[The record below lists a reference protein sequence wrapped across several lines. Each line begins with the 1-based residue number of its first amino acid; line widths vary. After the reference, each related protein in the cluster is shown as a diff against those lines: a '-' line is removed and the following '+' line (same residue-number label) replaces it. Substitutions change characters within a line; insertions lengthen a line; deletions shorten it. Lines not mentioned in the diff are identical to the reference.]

1 MEPTSKHRSSFW
13 DTIKEAFSGRR
24 KLWILLI
31 LVLGFLAWRGI
42 ALRQRILAT
51 TKGKASAWQ
60 GLPGFH

>member
-31 LVLGFLAWRGI
+31 LVLGFLAWRGLPSGN
-42 ALRQRILAT
+42 ASGSNPGQGFRLARVT
-51 TKGKASAWQ
+51 R
-60 GLPGFH
+60 FH